1 MSVEKEILKLW
12 FKRKN
17 DMKKVLFLCIGLL
30 FASCSNVHH
39 GYKFED
45 GDKDTIKEMVARH
58 SHIQEIINKF
68 GSPTFINS
76 PINDLLCYVS
86 VDGKRVPFNRFYK
99 PKYDF
104 VCVQVENGLAKGMYF
119 KTFDNIKEEKMVKYD
134 NSIDEL
140 LIKPVNNEYKKD
152 DNKEQNDTIN

>member
-1 MSVEKEILKLW
+1 
-12 FKRKN
+12 
-17 DMKKVLFLCIGLL
+17 MKKVLFLCFGFL
-30 FASCSNVHH
+30 FTSCSSVHH

-45 GDKDTIKEMVARH
+45 GDKETIKSMVEKK
-58 SHIQEIINKF
+58 SNIQDIINKF

-86 VDGKRVPFNRFYK
+86 VDGQRVPFNRFYK

-104 VCVQVENGLAKGMYF
+104 VCVQVENGIANGLYF
-119 KTFDNIKEEKMVKYD
+119 KTFDNIKEEQMVKYD

-140 LIKPVNNEYKKD
+140 LIKPVNNEDKKD
-152 DNKEQNDTIN
+152 DKNE

>member
-1 MSVEKEILKLW
+1 MISRCL
-12 FKRKN
+12 FY
-17 DMKKVLFLCIGLL
+17 FLCLL
-30 FASCSNVHH
+30 ISSCSSVHH

-45 GDKDTIKEMVARH
+45 GDKETIKSMVERK
-58 SHIQEIINKF
+58 SNIQEIINKF

-86 VDGKRVPFNRFYK
+86 VDGKRIPFNRFYK

-104 VCVQVENGLAKGMYF
+104 VCVQIENGIAKGMYW

-140 LIKPVNNEYKKD
+140 LITPVNNEYKKD
-152 DNKEQNDTIN
+152 DNKEQNDTINEKL